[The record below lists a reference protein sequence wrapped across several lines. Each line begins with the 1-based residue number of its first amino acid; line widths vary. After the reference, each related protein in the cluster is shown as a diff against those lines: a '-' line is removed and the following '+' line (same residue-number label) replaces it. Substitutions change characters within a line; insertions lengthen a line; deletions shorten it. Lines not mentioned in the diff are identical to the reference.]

1 MQLNPEFIIADE
13 QKLREHYAQPNKMV
27 LQKQIDHIDSY
38 ARQLIEASPFV
49 VISTIGEKGMD
60 CSPKGGDEGFVQVAD
75 EKTLLLPD
83 LPGNNRLDGIS
94 NLLHNPTIGLLFLIP
109 GWSEAFRVNGTAQIS
124 VDPDLCERF
133 YVQENAARS
142 VLVINVEEAFI
153 HCGRAVT
160 FGGLWDT
167 ERHINP
173 KSLPSIMEIAHAH
186 IALSQA
192 PSRD

>member
-38 ARQLIEASPFV
+38 ARQLIASSSFV
-49 VISTIGEKGMD
+49 VISTVGENGMD
-60 CSPKGGDEGFVQVAD
+60 CSPKGGDAGFVVVED

-83 LPGNNRLDGIS
+83 LPGNNRLDGIR
-94 NLLHNPTIGLLFLIP
+94 NLLNNPTIGLLFLIP

-124 VDPDLCERF
+124 VDPELCQRF
-133 YVQENAARS
+133 NVQENAARS

-160 FGGLWDT
+160 FGGLWNA
-167 ERHINP
+167 ERHTDP
-173 KSLPSIMEIAHAH
+173 KSLPSIMEIVRAH

-192 PSRD
+192 DSQA